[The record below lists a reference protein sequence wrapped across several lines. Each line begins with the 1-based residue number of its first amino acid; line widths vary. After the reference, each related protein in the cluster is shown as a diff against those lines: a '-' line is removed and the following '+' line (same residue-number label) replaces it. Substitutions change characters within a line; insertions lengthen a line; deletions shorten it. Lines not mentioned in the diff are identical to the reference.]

1 MSCKID
7 IITMMGMRS
16 ERVAYGGGH
25 MVVLSWVNNL
35 SSNLGEIVSAL
46 IQAAGAITAAVI
58 AAYYANRIAKGFKFH
73 TYAEAPQDICT
84 IMRKARSDIFII
96 TAVGDNLL
104 EVTEKT
110 LEKKLRAGVY
120 VRYMMLDVDR
130 FHEMEKY
137 MHGPDAKDGE
147 IRDKALEILTRLKE
161 KYPDSLEVRFSSQ
174 YMTASCI
181 GIDTCPDP
189 SREKALLTPFIQAV
203 IYQYHVSVKDSFVM
217 YFHERTER
225 DRKYYE
231 ATAKSMRDM
240 WEDASMRPRGRALP
254 R

>member
-1 MSCKID
+1 
-7 IITMMGMRS
+7 
-16 ERVAYGGGH
+16 

-46 IQAAGAITAAVI
+46 IQAAGAISAAVI
-58 AAYYANRIAKGFKFH
+58 AAYFANRIAKGFKFH
-73 TYAEAPQDICT
+73 TYAEGPGICT

-96 TAVGDNLL
+96 TAVGNNLL
-104 EVTEKT
+104 KDTGKT
-110 LEKKLRAGVY
+110 LERKLRAGVY
-120 VRYMMLDVDR
+120 VRYMMLDVNR
-130 FHEMEKY
+130 FHEMENY
-137 MHGPDAKDGE
+137 IHGPDAKDEE
-147 IRDKALEILTRLKE
+147 IRDKALDILTRLKE

-189 SREKALLTPFIQAV
+189 SREKALLTPLIQATM
-203 IYQYHVSVKDSFVM
+203 YQYHVSVKDSFVI

-231 ATAKSMRDM
+231 AAVKSMRDM
-240 WEDASMRPRGRALP
+240 WEDASMRLRGRALP
-254 R
+254 K